1 MDQSLG
7 KQRITLNIDG
17 TRLPMEVLRTDE
29 APLRRATD
37 AINSAAARYREQF
50 ETTAKL
56 SQHTYLAMAALEL
69 GRRAI
74 LAEDLLISSELGP
87 RLSQLNAQAE
97 EILTMGLSQLASLD
111 LS

>member
-1 MDQSLG
+1 MDQSVG
-7 KQRITLNIDG
+7 KQRINLNVDG
-17 TRLPMEVLRTDE
+17 VKLPMEVLRADE

-50 ETTAKL
+50 ERTTEL

-74 LAEDLLISSELGP
+74 LAEDLLVSSELGP
-87 RLSQLNAQAE
+87 RLSKLNTQAE
-97 EILTMGLSQLASLD
+97 EILTIGLSQLAD
-111 LS
+111 LGLS

>member
-1 MDQSLG
+1 MDRSVDR
-7 KQRITLNIDG
+7 QRINLNVDG
-17 TRLPMEVLRTDE
+17 VKLPMEVLRTDE

-50 ETTAKL
+50 ERTTEL
-56 SQHTYLAMAALEL
+56 SRHTYLAMAALEL
-69 GRRAI
+69 ARRAI

-87 RLSQLNAQAE
+87 RLSELNVQAE
-97 EILTMGLSQLASLD
+97 RILTMGLSQLAALE